1 MVQKAFIDYML
12 YTRNE
17 TGEKETHLRYISDVE
32 PKEICYRLDF
42 RKDFSKI
49 SGLKYGLKIILVSD
63 RKRA

>member
-1 MVQKAFIDYML
+1 MVQKALINHML

-17 TGEKETHLRYISDVE
+17 TGEKETYLRRISDVE
-32 PKEICYRLDF
+32 PKEICYRLDC

-49 SGLKYGLKIILVSD
+49 SGLKHGLKIILVSD

>member
-1 MVQKAFIDYML
+1 ML

-17 TGEKETHLRYISDVE
+17 TGEKETHLRHISDVE